1 MYMYIDLPPPHPPFF
16 YLFSFLFYLLF
27 SFLFIGVEPMINFFL
42 FLFRSVDHL
51 TINGTSAEIQIMD
64 EIQELSP
71 HPHGKKGMERE
82 RGGHIQVTVYL
93 YATCWVSINRG
104 GLPIVI
110 LFEILI
116 SYCPFEVD
124 KMNINYVE
132 TCEQI
137 SVIINNARC
146 LTSILVDVASKWK
159 L

>member
-1 MYMYIDLPPPHPPFF
+1 
-16 YLFSFLFYLLF
+16 
-27 SFLFIGVEPMINFFL
+27 
-42 FLFRSVDHL
+42 
-51 TINGTSAEIQIMD
+51 MD
-64 EIQELSP
+64 EIQEFSP

-93 YATCWVSINRG
+93 YETCWVSINRG

-124 KMNINYVE
+124 KMNINYMYVE

-137 SVIINNARC
+137 SVIINSVRC
-146 LTSILVDVASKWK
+146 LTSILVDVQLVNGSYKGLALIVNPVYIQRHQAYCNLLSCIDFINKLNKTNKLTSYHPYMYMYIHVDSKWS
-159 L
+159 